1 LSQYTTV
8 STTGGGTIG
17 SDALTVE
24 PATTPAIPPNRVEK
38 NPLRFSFSITILYH
52 SIDTKSIF

>member
-1 LSQYTTV
+1 VNINLSQVTTF
-8 STTGGGTIG
+8 STGGVGTIG

-38 NPLRFSFSITILYH
+38 NPLRFSFSILVF
-52 SIDTKSIF
+52 K